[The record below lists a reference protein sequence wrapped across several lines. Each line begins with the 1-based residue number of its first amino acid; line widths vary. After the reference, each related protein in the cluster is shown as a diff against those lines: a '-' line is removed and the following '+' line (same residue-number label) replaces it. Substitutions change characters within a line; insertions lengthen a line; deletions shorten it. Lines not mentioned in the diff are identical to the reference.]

1 MIGGGHRGPI
11 KATRAAIL
19 KKEDSKTNMVIN
31 PDQKPKLMIDN
42 RKGSKSRSYAHTNA
56 EEGGGVPPPG
66 NESNKDDLDDFI
78 SNYEIPGALS
88 LNGQHNSQNVDKQI
102 NFTAFSSERD
112 E

>member
-42 RKGSKSRSYAHTNA
+42 RKGSKSRS
-56 EEGGGVPPPG
+56 
-66 NESNKDDLDDFI
+66 
-78 SNYEIPGALS
+78 
-88 LNGQHNSQNVDKQI
+88 
-102 NFTAFSSERD
+102 
-112 E
+112 